1 MDTSFENDPGNQVA
15 FQKLKSAF
23 KDFED
28 RFSGHGIEYFAI
40 KRRKGLYIQADEGHH
55 PHHFTILR
63 EFSEPPQIQVLWDS
77 AWEEEKIDLHRKE
90 FQWQLGIQV
99 HGLLIIGD
107 ELKEELTILIRSGN
121 GEGTRL
127 RVSPME
133 EGDKYCK
140 IMDYVRDS
148 NKKSNYLRKNK
159 RRLPNRF
166 LGLEDEDATGK
177 SILIGHQRVLRLT
190 IISRRSGVGEGGH
203 IMAGHL
209 WHRLRIDI

>member
-1 MDTSFENDPGNQVA
+1 VCVSYAQTSRDGHHITLLDFQLPPPPHSHILATMDASFEKEPGDQVA

-28 RFSGHGIEYFAI
+28 RFSGHGKEYFAS
-40 KRRKGLYIQADEGHH
+40 KRRKGLYIQADELPY
-55 PHHFTILR
+55 PHHFTVLR
-63 EFSEPPQIQVLWDS
+63 EFSEPPQIQVLWNS
-77 AWEEEKIDLHRKE
+77 AWGEEKIDLHRIE
-90 FQWQLGIQV
+90 LQWQLGIKV

-107 ELKEELTILIRSGN
+107 ELKEELTILIRKGD

-133 EGDKYCK
+133 EGDKYCR

-148 NKKSNYLRKNK
+148 KKKSNDLRKNK

-166 LGLEDEDATGK
+166 LGLEDEDDTGK
-177 SILIGHQRVLRLT
+177 SVLIGV
-190 IISRRSGVGEGGH
+190 
-203 IMAGHL
+203 
-209 WHRLRIDI
+209 